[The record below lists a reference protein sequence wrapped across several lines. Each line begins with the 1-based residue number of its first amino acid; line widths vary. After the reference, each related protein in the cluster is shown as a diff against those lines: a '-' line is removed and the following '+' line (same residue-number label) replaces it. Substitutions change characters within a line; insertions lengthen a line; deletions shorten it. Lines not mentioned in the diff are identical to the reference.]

1 MQPRVDI
8 PADCWSVD
16 LQKIDLWLS
25 HEVQYAVAECFKVIF
40 SGLVSALVGPD
51 WGIFDCSE
59 EWLALILDVK
69 IFLIN
74 IRVHST
80 EIR

>member
-1 MQPRVDI
+1 MEPRVDI
-8 PADCWSVD
+8 PTDFLSVD

-25 HEVQYAVAECFKVIF
+25 HEVQNAVAECFKVIF

-59 EWLALILDVK
+59 EWLALILDVN
-69 IFLIN
+69 IFIIN
-74 IRVHST
+74 VRVHST
-80 EIR
+80 EIC